1 MIVGD
6 DSQVCMCFRCLSCDV
21 TDFVCPLVNPIALE
35 QVHEE
40 ATLGYSTIQNTATQ
54 KDAAEP
60 RKAQNPYTLKAA
72 AWKGEPNWYS

>member
-35 QVHEE
+35 HVHED
-40 ATLGYSTIQNTATQ
+40 ATLGYSTLQNTATQ

-72 AWKGEPNWYS
+72 AWKGENWFS